1 VKEGASMKKEDVIVL
16 LWPKVK
22 LVRTE
27 KGYTQDKMSE
37 VLGISKKTL
46 VQIEKDRLQP
56 GWTLIA
62 AMCAIFRQS
71 EILRAALGGD
81 PVDVIEVV
89 SHTNVTSL
97 KEKTWGGHVW
107 WRELKKAGSY
117 RLQQNLISQHYR
129 ILNSEDYRVYSSFDE
144 AEAEERFKELAGK

>member
-1 VKEGASMKKEDVIVL
+1 MNKEDVIEL

-89 SHTNVTSL
+89 SHSHVNSV

-107 WRELKKAGSY
+107 WRELKREGTY

-129 ILNSEDYRVYSSFDE
+129 ILNNNDYRVYSSFDE
-144 AEAEERFKELAGK
+144 KEARERLTELAEK